1 MTPGNSLKSLLFLLN
16 KISRESEKACSVIW
30 KRKAQLCF
38 CLSRHSNESQLR
50 KHSTPLF
57 RQKQRRSN
65 LYRSC
70 TCSAVTQQTGRHSST
85 QVRPGTSILALLL
98 LVCSWNVTGTWIFMV
113 PQHFLQEWRQQK
125 HVVCDLG
132 SLVCLMH
139 PVSKGLDSVLR
150 SNVLRVFSYWKG
162 KFMHILGKYVLI
174 WFACCPSFRAYFYQ
188 VSEKQDARFQRV
200 LQLHQT
206 WSRYQREGNSVS
218 SAAFPVHSSRCPLQQ
233 VNKKPVGSDLLIR
246 Q

>member
-1 MTPGNSLKSLLFLLN
+1 MNPSLENTPHPYLDKNREGPTCIGAAPVQLWHSRLGGTRPPKQDQEQASWLSSSWCVPET
-16 KISRESEKACSVIW
+16 SRE
-30 KRKAQLCF
+30 
-38 CLSRHSNESQLR
+38 H
-50 KHSTPLF
+50 
-57 RQKQRRSN
+57 
-65 LYRSC
+65 
-70 TCSAVTQQTGRHSST
+70 GSS
-85 QVRPGTSILALLL
+85 
-98 LVCSWNVTGTWIFMV
+98 WW

-218 SAAFPVHSSRCPLQQ
+218 SAAFPVHSSGCPLQQ